1 MAMSHLDDIAAAFLR
16 GGLSPATP
24 VAILSSISSEGERV
38 LDTELGRAAEDAKEQ
53 GIAAPAIIVVGA
65 IAGLRSVLAKGM
77 PKA

>member
-1 MAMSHLDDIAAAFLR
+1 
-16 GGLSPATP
+16 

-38 LDTELGRAAEDAKEQ
+38 LDTELGRAAQDAKEQ

-77 PKA
+77 LKG